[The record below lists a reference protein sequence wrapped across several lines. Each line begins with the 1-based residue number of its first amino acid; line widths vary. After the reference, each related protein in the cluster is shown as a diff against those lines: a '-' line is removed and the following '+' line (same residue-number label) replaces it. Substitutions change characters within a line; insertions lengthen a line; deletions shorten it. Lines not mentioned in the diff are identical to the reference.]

1 MAKGSN
7 KLEWCIVRLGQDM
20 NWWVEEISDPI
31 TWDLDGLGIIDPRQ
45 VSYILDLL
53 DPMREYGLKDHF
65 VEEALFKFKID
76 KDLGNG
82 RIRLT
87 RIYDAILESEDPL
100 FVLPD
105 VIDDEKG
112 PYADFLDHATKVR
125 VKMLNDLIDFK
136 KQLTEEELEDEI
148 REEQQCHFLEGKA
161 IHPFKEVTDILEY
174 VPEGFELDLDE
185 EVAEEAKEV
194 SEEEFFY
201 SRETGGTVV
210 SSALELVYEIIQQI
224 SNGEKEEE
232 SDNENEI
239 DRKPFVEVK
248 LIKECLEKLSVG
260 EFVIEKL
267 NDGEIDEEE
276 RKLSGKK

>member
-194 SEEEFFY
+194 SEDDVISSEIPDLEED
-201 SRETGGTVV
+201 ET
-210 SSALELVYEIIQQI
+210 LEEDDTMRW
-224 SNGEKEEE
+224 EEDE
-232 SDNENEI
+232 DDEDSDEE
-239 DRKPFVEVK
+239 DEDS
-248 LIKECLEKLSVG
+248 EDLED
-260 EFVIEKL
+260 EDE
-267 NDGEIDEEE
+267 DQEDEEE
-276 RKLSGKK
+276 VKKPARKR